1 MTSPAQRQELIRQLL
16 AAGPIRS
23 QHELQEALAGR
34 GVSVNQATIS
44 RDLAA
49 LGVVRGQRGG
59 GPAYLLP
66 DDVAEA
72 PALAAAARLHRL
84 LADLPVDMD
93 AAPPLLVL
101 RTTPGAANAI
111 ASSLDAVRHPDVVGT
126 VAGDDTIFVACRGR
140 TGLSRVRDY
149 LVVLRAEPAPPD
161 PVDPQN
167 PSATRTP

>member
-1 MTSPAQRQELIRQLL
+1 MTSPAQRQEQIRQLL

-23 QHELQEALAGR
+23 QRQLQVALAGR
-34 GVSVNQATIS
+34 GVDVNQATIS

-49 LGVVRGQRGG
+49 LGVVRGNRGG

-72 PALAAAARLHRL
+72 PAAAAAARLRRL
-84 LADLPVDMD
+84 LADLPLEMG
-93 AAPPLLVL
+93 AAPPILVL

-111 ASSLDAVRHPDVVGT
+111 ASSLDLARLPGVVGT

-140 TGLSRVRDY
+140 AGLGRVRDY
-149 LVVLRAEPAPPD
+149 LTALRAESAPSSI
-161 PVDPQN
+161 PVLERN
-167 PSATRTP
+167 P